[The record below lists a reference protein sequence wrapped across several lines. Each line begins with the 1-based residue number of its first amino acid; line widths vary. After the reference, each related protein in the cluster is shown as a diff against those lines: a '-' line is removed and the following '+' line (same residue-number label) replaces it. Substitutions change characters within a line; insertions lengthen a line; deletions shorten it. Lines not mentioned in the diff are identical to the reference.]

1 VIFALCAER
10 KELLLRDIGAK
21 RKVISALS
29 AERKE
34 LLLRD
39 IGAERRAKSAPSA
52 ERNLLR
58 AQSRKNFVF
67 AVALL
72 PHKELIKKPI
82 KCKHLIGFLINSSLA
97 LLISYIVCTKMGVI
111 STISGIY
118 TFILILKNLNSM

>member
-39 IGAERRAKSAPSA
+39 IGAGRRAKSAPSA
-52 ERNLLR
+52 EPQKLR
-58 AQSRKNFVF
+58 FCGR
-67 AVALL
+67 VA
-72 PHKELIKKPI
+72 PSQR
-82 KCKHLIGFLINSSLA
+82 IN
-97 LLISYIVCTKMGVI
+97 
-111 STISGIY
+111 
-118 TFILILKNLNSM
+118 